1 MWSLLDA
8 AVGALLLFD
17 ADGRTVEWNR
27 AAEEMFGWTREEAVG
42 ADAAELLMPD
52 ELRARW
58 RAAVTH
64 VANAD
69 QPEAD
74 GERIELTARHRS
86 GRDVPIELE
95 LSLVDGERQPL
106 FAAFLHDISER
117 KQAQARQ
124 RRFEAIVASSGEAIL
139 SGALDGTIESWNP
152 ACERLFGYSAT
163 EMVGT
168 SVKQVR
174 APRDLSGFAAEQS
187 AVKAGE
193 VVSFETHGR
202 RKDGALVDV
211 AVTKSPLRD
220 EHGEVSGVVSV
231 LRDITERN
239 QAAASLA
246 ESDSRFA
253 GAFEAASTGM
263 AVLGVDGLF
272 LEVNHALC
280 LFLGRSTEMLLASS
294 FEDLTHPDDLI
305 AGNQAVRRSL
315 AGEIDSFQ
323 QSMRYLL
330 PDGGIVW
337 GLLTMTI
344 VRDANAAPQHF
355 VAQIQDITSRKTTEG
370 ELRRYTEQ
378 LNTLSGQDPLTGLSN
393 KRAFEA
399 AMEVQLSLLG
409 AGGSPCSVLLVC
421 VHEGDATVSAA
432 AESLAA
438 ASRDT
443 DLVAYLGDG
452 ELAVL
457 LPSGDAHT
465 AAAIAQ
471 RTRVALAGGGD
482 LRFSH
487 GSAGPG
493 DSVCDFMSSLRH
505 GLPASQLSPAAR
517 RLALVPAGIT
527 RLLELARGQLGM
539 PVSFL
544 SRVGGDDLVFAGFAG
559 DHDRM
564 QLAEGAALPL
574 ARTLSEQTL
583 DGRVGLNA
591 TDLADDPDTLGADLV
606 NRPALRAYSGV
617 PVRLSSQEVYGT
629 LCCVDTQ
636 PHPELGETHLEL
648 LAFLAQLV
656 AELVED
662 EGEQRAARDAEAS
675 ATGVRTLLVAL
686 EARDHYTGEHSK
698 QVVALASGV
707 SRRLGLSEMATRD
720 IEQVALLHDIGKV
733 GIPDSILQKQG
744 PLDEQE
750 WDLMRQ
756 HPIIGERI
764 VAGTPGLASLAPAMR
779 AEHER
784 WDGGGYPDGL
794 TGDQIPL
801 ASRITLACDALHAMT
816 SDRPYRQAMTP
827 PRAQDELRRCAGSQF
842 DPSVITALLAE
853 VESPAGRLSH

>member
-17 ADGRTVEWNR
+17 ADGRAVEWNH
-27 AAEEMFGWTREEAVG
+27 AAEEAFGWSRDEAVG
-42 ADAAELLMPD
+42 ADAAELLIPD
-52 ELRARW
+52 ELRSRW
-58 RAAVTH
+58 RAAVRA
-64 VANAD
+64 VATGDPTRPIA
-69 QPEAD
+69 Q
-74 GERIELTARHRS
+74 RIELTARHRS

-95 LSLVDGERQPL
+95 LSMVDGESQPL

-117 KQAQARQ
+117 KEAQARQ
-124 RRFEAIVASSGEAIL
+124 RRFEAIVASSGEAIF
-139 SGALDGTIESWNP
+139 SGSLEGTIESWNP
-152 ACERLFGYSAT
+152 ACERLFGYRAAEVT
-163 EMVGT
+163 GT
-168 SVKQVR
+168 SVTR
-174 APRDLSGFAAEQS
+174 LRTAGDLSGY
-187 AVKAGE
+187 AGE
-193 VVSFETHGR
+193 QRAVGAGNVVSFETHGR
-202 RKDGALVDV
+202 RKDGALVEV

-220 EHGEVSGVVSV
+220 EHGDVTGVVSI

-239 QAAASLA
+239 ETAANLA
-246 ESDSRFA
+246 EANSRFA

-263 AVLGVDGLF
+263 AVLGPDGAF
-272 LEVNHALC
+272 LEVNRALC
-280 LFLGRSTEMLLASS
+280 LFLGRSADELLATSLR
-294 FEDLTHPDDLI
+294 ELTHPDDLA
-305 AGNQAVRRSL
+305 AGNEAIRRGL

-323 QSMRYLL
+323 QSKRYLL
-330 PDGGIVW
+330 PDGVTVW

-344 VRDANAAPQHF
+344 VRDANATPQHF

-370 ELRRYTEQ
+370 ELRRYTAQ

-393 KRAFEA
+393 RRAFESA
-399 AMEVQLSLLG
+399 LETQLSLLE
-409 AGGSPCSVLLVC
+409 AGGSPCSMLLVG
-421 VHEGDATVSAA
+421 VHGDDAAVSAA
-432 AESLAA
+432 AESLTA

-457 LPSGDAHT
+457 LPSSDTRT
-465 AAAIAQ
+465 AAAIAR
-471 RTRVALAGGGD
+471 RTRVALAGEGD

-487 GSAGPG
+487 GCATPG
-493 DSVCDFMSSLRH
+493 VGVWDFMSSLRKS
-505 GLPASQLSPAAR
+505 LPASQGSAVAR
-517 RLALVPAGIT
+517 RLALVPGGIV

-544 SRVGGDDLVFAGFAG
+544 SRVVGDDLVLAASVG
-559 DHDRM
+559 DHGQM
-564 QLAEGAALPL
+564 AMVQGEVLPL
-574 ARTLSEQTL
+574 AQTLSEQTL
-583 DGRVGLNA
+583 DGRDGLNV
-591 TDLADDPDTLGADLV
+591 TDLADVPAARGAELV
-606 NRPALRAYSGV
+606 RGPALTAYSGV
-617 PVRLSSQEVYGT
+617 PVRLSSGEIFGT
-629 LCCVDTQ
+629 LCCIDTRA
-636 PHPELGETHLEL
+636 HPELGERHVEL

-675 ATGVRTLLVAL
+675 ATGVRTLLIAL

-698 QVVALASGV
+698 KVVALASGV
-707 SRRLGLSEMATRD
+707 SRRLGLSDKATRD

-750 WDLMRQ
+750 WELMRQ

-784 WDGGGYPDGL
+784 WDGDGYPDGL
-794 TGDQIPL
+794 AGDRIPL

-827 PRAQDELRRCAGSQF
+827 PRAKQELRRCAGSQF
-842 DPSVITALLAE
+842 DPSVITALIAE
-853 VESPAGRLSH
+853 VESPAGPLSR